1 MNYRTLSAFL
11 LIVSLKLVGL
21 SLPSIA
27 QVQKE
32 ILFASGQ
39 KEVGKEEFMYLISK
53 GKGVGNAPGSLSR
66 DEFEENFDLFL
77 KFKLKVWEAESLGLD
92 TTEEFR
98 REFASFK
105 ESLIAP
111 FLIKNSVQE
120 GELRKVYGRMQE
132 MVRASHILFQ
142 FPPSASTEDSLT
154 VLKMALKVKAEIEN
168 GGDIN
173 SLAVAYSDDPSAKIN
188 KGDLGYFTS
197 LQMVPQFEEAAFG
210 LPIGTVSDPVLT
222 DFGYHILQVKDRQ
235 PNPGEVSVSH
245 ILVRFDSENA
255 SQEESARRKVG
266 DIYAE
271 IQKESTVWEEIVRAF
286 SEDPSTKDKGG
297 VLPWFGIGAMIPEFE
312 VAAFSLTEV
321 GEISPPL
328 KTPYG
333 YHILRLEG
341 KRELAPYEDM
351 EQSIKSKLFRQS
363 KSILIQSQVEAIQ
376 KARYGFKENESLI
389 PKMSSE
395 LNKVAFE
402 NFEATL
408 VAKGWKEVELFN
420 LKGISYTPSSL
431 WTYMKGQE
439 TLPQPTQSTFDGW
452 YAAFVRQKL
461 AETEEKDLEENN
473 KDYQL
478 LVKEYR
484 DGILLFSLNNQ
495 EVWQKGINDS
505 IGQKVYYSNHL
516 QNYQWKNRV
525 QAYLIKVE
533 DNSKLEGARKFLQF
547 KSVAPST
554 ISGFEAAFPEGFTVE
569 SGNFEYEDHPLLS
582 TVDVSKSY
590 QERAQ
595 EGDTYLILLGKSTP
609 AGPRLFEES
618 RGLVIRDY
626 QDFLE
631 KSLMEKLLAKYPI
644 VINEAVKEKAFEDLN
659 Q

>member
-11 LIVSLKLVGL
+11 LIVSLKVVGL
-21 SLPSIA
+21 SLPSKA

-32 ILFASGQ
+32 VLFAAGQ

-66 DEFEENFDLFL
+66 EEFEENFELFL

-92 TTEEFR
+92 TTEDFR

-142 FPPSASTEDSLT
+142 FPPNASTEDSLT

-245 ILVRFDSENA
+245 ILVRFDPENA

-297 VLPWFGIGAMIPEFE
+297 VLPWFGIGTMIPEFE

-363 KSILIQSQVEAIQ
+363 KSSLIQSQVEAIQ

-402 NFEATL
+402 NFESTL

-420 LKGISYTPSSL
+420 LKGTSYTASSL
-431 WTYMKGQE
+431 WAYMQGQE

-452 YAAFVRQKL
+452 YGAFVRQQL
-461 AETEEKDLEENN
+461 AETEEKDLEETN

-505 IGQKVYYSNHL
+505 IGQKAYYSSHL

-533 DNSKLEGARKFLQF
+533 DNTKLEGARKFLQS
-547 KSVAPST
+547 KSVTPST
-554 ISGFEAAFPEGFTVE
+554 ISSFEAAFPDGFTIE

-590 QERAQ
+590 QERTQ
-595 EGDTYLILLGKSTP
+595 EGHTYLILLGKSTP